1 MKVRNNNIVSDK
13 ELSKFIEELD
23 NCDMP
28 HYFEDSDYI
37 PSKDDIKSFTNEQL
51 EYLKMSVN
59 EDESDAIYEGGAL
72 YEAAHK
78 RCLLVKSM
86 IKEELKRRN
95 EI

>member
-1 MKVRNNNIVSDK
+1 MKIRNNNILHDE

-23 NCDMP
+23 SCDMP
-28 HYFEDSDYI
+28 YCFEDSNYT
-37 PSKDDIKSFTNEQL
+37 PSEEDIKSFTNEQL

-95 EI
+95 KI